1 MPVPPTAELESLLA
15 DDRWIRRLARRLT
28 ADPSTAEDLAQDTW
42 LAVLSGRAPRVA
54 GTERP
59 WLGRVLRNTW
69 KDLLRGRGRRERRE
83 RSAAREEATPPAD
96 ELVLE
101 LELRERLARALRELE
116 EPYRRALVLRF
127 LRDESLAA
135 IAKQEHVA
143 VSTIHERIERGLARL
158 RARLDDEHG
167 GHRAAWAA
175 TLITLAPE
183 ASAGGGPFEV
193 MALATVVKIAAA
205 VLVLGTGAAWW
216 WSRQGREVV
225 RVSEAVVAAQA
236 AAEAEHEDLR
246 ALAPAPAAREALAP
260 QVPSVP
266 TPIVAG
272 DEAAMISGRV
282 LDPHGRGVSGAL
294 LGWRKPR
301 DGDEPAVSAADG
313 AFELAGHTLE
323 ANGNVVV
330 RSPELVTLVFGQL
343 FGNWTLVAA
352 PRAAF
357 GGTVVDDSGAP
368 IAGAELEFRL
378 KETLFRAVGMHA
390 LGLEDERW
398 STTSDALGRFELRDV
413 TGGENVA
420 LRARAR
426 GFVPVEV
433 PLPEGGDPA
442 LLVTLQRKQATV
454 ELGGIV
460 LDPAGAPVPG
470 ASVSA
475 GKEIVTTGA
484 DGRFTLLWDGGNG
497 RSVQDESGT
506 WHEEGAERAQVI
518 ALKAGYRPDQEALRE
533 RDLALPFVLQLGA
546 PLSITGF
553 ALDPEGQPLSGI
565 VVWLQ
570 DPTRFGRE
578 RHTAGGAEFDRDLTV
593 EDLVCARAEPA
604 ALTVPDGSFEIACL
618 MDRSYSVLAL
628 DPRTCSRSGPW
639 SIAAG
644 TQDVELVFTPEPTER
659 VAGRIVSARGK
670 PRAGLE
676 VTPRRTR
683 SWAAGAE
690 APELSGARIR
700 VETDAEGR
708 FEFAQLATTGTA
720 LQIAAQP
727 FSMRVLE
734 LDGFTDLARLEIVEP
749 ELCELQVE
757 LAGDPHSATTLEV
770 LDGSGTEL
778 ELHEVHGGENSFAYS
793 LETEV
798 QLVEG
803 RSRLLFVQETASE
816 LVLRKAGQE
825 VLRVP
830 LQLEPGRRVVKRL

>member
-1 MPVPPTAELESLLA
+1 MSVPPTAELESLLA
-15 DDRWIRRLARRLT
+15 DDRWIRRLAHRLT
-28 ADPSTAEDLAQDTW
+28 ADPGTAEDLAQDTW
-42 LAVLSGRAPRVA
+42 LAVLSGRAGHA
-54 GTERP
+54 GKERP

-69 KDLLRGRGRRERRE
+69 KDLLRGRVRRERRE
-83 RSAAREEATPPAD
+83 QSAAREEATQSSD

-135 IAKQEHVA
+135 IAEQEHVA

-167 GHRAAWAA
+167 GRRAAWAA
-175 TLITLAPE
+175 TLITLAPK
-183 ASAGGGPFEV
+183 ASAGAGTFEV
-193 MALATVVKIAAA
+193 MAVASALKIAAV
-205 VLVLGTGAAWW
+205 VLVFGAGAAWW
-216 WSRQGREVV
+216 WSSRGREIVPV
-225 RVSEAVVAAQA
+225 AEAVAAQPA
-236 AAEAEHEDLR
+236 GEAEREELH
-246 ALAPAPAAREALAP
+246 ALAPAPVAREALAP
-260 QVPSVP
+260 TAPSVP
-266 TPIVAG
+266 APIVAG
-272 DEAAMISGRV
+272 DDAAVISGRV
-282 LDPHGRGVSGAL
+282 LDTRGRGVRGAL
-294 LGWRKPR
+294 LGWRKAR
-301 DGDEPAVSAADG
+301 DRDESAVSAADG
-313 AFELAGHTLE
+313 AFELALAGRTLE
-323 ANGNVVV
+323 ENGNVVC
-330 RSPELVTLVFGQL
+330 RSPELVTLVFGQP
-343 FGNWTLVAA
+343 FGNWTLVVA
-352 PRAAF
+352 PRAVFA
-357 GGTVVDDSGAP
+357 GTVVDETGAP
-368 IAGAELEFRL
+368 VAGAELEFRL
-378 KETLFRAVGMHA
+378 KDTLFRAVGMHA
-390 LGLEDERW
+390 MGLEDEAW
-398 STTSDALGRFELRDV
+398 KTTSDALGRFELHDV

-420 LRARAR
+420 LKARAR
-426 GFVPVEV
+426 GFVDAEAS
-433 PLPEGGDPA
+433 LPEGGDLA
-442 LLVTLQRKQATV
+442 LLITLQRKQAIV

-460 LDPAGAPVPG
+460 LGPSGDPVPG

-475 GKEIVTTGA
+475 GKEIVTTGP

-497 RSVQDESGT
+497 HVVRDEAGT
-506 WHEEGAERAQVI
+506 WREEGAEHASVI
-518 ALKAGYRPDQEALRE
+518 ALMEGYRPAQETLRE
-533 RDLALPFVLQLGA
+533 RDLTAPFVLQLGTT
-546 PLSITGF
+546 LSITGL
-553 ALDPEGQPLSGI
+553 ALDPEGQPLSGV

-578 RHTAGGAEFDRDLTV
+578 RLTTLPGLEMDRDRTV

-604 ALTVPDGSFEIACL
+604 AHTGADGRFELGCL

-670 PRAGLE
+670 PRGGLE

-690 APELSGARIR
+690 APELHG

-734 LDGFTDLARLEIVEP
+734 LDGFTDLAHLEIVEP

-757 LAGDPHSATTLEV
+757 LAGDPLSADTLEV
-770 LDGSGTEL
+770 LDGSGAAL
-778 ELHEVHGGENSFAYS
+778 ELHEVYGGENSFAYS

-798 QLVEG
+798 QLVDG
-803 RSRLLFVQETASE
+803 RSRLLFVQETAST
-816 LVLRKAGQE
+816 LVLSKAGQE
-825 VLRVP
+825 ILRVP
-830 LQLEPGRRVVKRL
+830 IQLQPGQRVVQRL